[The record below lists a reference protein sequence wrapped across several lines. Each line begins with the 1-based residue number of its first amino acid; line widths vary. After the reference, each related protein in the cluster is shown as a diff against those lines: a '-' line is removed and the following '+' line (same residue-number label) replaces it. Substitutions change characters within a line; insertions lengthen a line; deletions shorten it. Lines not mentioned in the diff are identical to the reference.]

1 MISFFTRRVSHAV
14 LFALP
19 LLFFFP
25 YAQAQNSRLD
35 SPSSKEVGTK
45 IDDDANHARQRDA
58 LFAHGRIIPGKSG
71 AELRRRAYQA
81 KMQARAARLAQATPF
96 GANHIAQ
103 PAASSGW
110 TPLGPVPLA
119 SDATGDGFQNY
130 NQVSGR
136 ATAVAIDPGLHPWLA
151 HCAYADDHRGTIG
164 QLQFQRSAGW
174 LVVHQCRDSVLFQHS
189 RDCRALQFHS
199 QLGNSW
205 QQLCRG
211 RNDRRNHVQFSQH
224 LSVRA
229 EPCCLLLRTLTGVA
243 RTCSTSNQSA
253 SEKAP
258 P

>member
-1 MISFFTRRVSHAV
+1 M
-14 LFALP
+14 ALP
-19 LLFFFP
+19 GFCRVVRSFLLALLPFSLLSI
-25 YAQAQNSRLD
+25 AQAQGARKTAPETPVVDAHDDHVQERSEWFLRGRVV
-35 SPSSKEVGTK
+35 PEKSS
-45 IDDDANHARQRDA
+45 
-58 LFAHGRIIPGKSG
+58 
-71 AELRRRAYQA
+71 AELRYRAYQA
-81 KMQARAARLAQATPF
+81 KMRARAARLARAQAPHS
-96 GANHIAQ
+96 NSQ
-103 PAASSGW
+103 PAVSSGAW

-253 SEKAP
+253 SEEAP